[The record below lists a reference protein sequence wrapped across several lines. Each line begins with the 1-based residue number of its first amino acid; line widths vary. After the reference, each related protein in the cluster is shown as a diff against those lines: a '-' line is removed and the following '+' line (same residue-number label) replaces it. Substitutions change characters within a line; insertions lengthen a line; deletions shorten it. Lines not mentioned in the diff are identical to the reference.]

1 MFILDRLLVGGLAF
15 VFDRIR
21 EVAESELEEDEGSL
35 RERLLLAQMQLE
47 LGEISEEE
55 FAEVESYVFEGLRE
69 LRGEGPAQALSFGS
83 DVGVE
88 VSFAGGEEQA
98 GHDEDDD

>member
-1 MFILDRLLVGGLAF
+1 MVGGLSF
-15 VFDRIR
+15 VLDRIR

-35 RERLLLAQMQLE
+35 RERLLAAQLQLE

-55 FAEVESYVFEGLRE
+55 FAEVESYVFERLRE
-69 LRGEGPAQALSFGS
+69 LRGERPAVALSFGS

-88 VSFAGGEEQA
+88 VSLAGDAQEA
-98 GHDEDDD
+98 GYDEDDD

>member
-1 MFILDRLLVGGLAF
+1 
-15 VFDRIR
+15 
-21 EVAESELEEDEGSL
+21 
-35 RERLLLAQMQLE
+35 
-47 LGEISEEE
+47 
-55 FAEVESYVFEGLRE
+55 LRE

-98 GHDEDDD
+98 GYDEDDD